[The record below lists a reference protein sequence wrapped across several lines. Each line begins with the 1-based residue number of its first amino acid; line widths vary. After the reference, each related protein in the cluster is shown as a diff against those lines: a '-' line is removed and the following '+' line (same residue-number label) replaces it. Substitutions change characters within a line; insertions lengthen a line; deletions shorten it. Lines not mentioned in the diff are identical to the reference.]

1 MDRMIKATVA
11 FMVVWVTAGC
21 TRSYDPEPPA
31 VRMPPAPTLTL
42 ATLHA
47 LYGSGSG
54 TLEQELVVA
63 GTVTSSDQAGNF
75 YRTLCIEQG
84 GYGLEILV
92 GGESLHSRYPMG
104 ARLHLRLR
112 GLALARSRGVLQ
124 AGVASAAYNYQEL
137 EYLTAQPLV
146 DEHLFR
152 GEVSELPT
160 GKSCSIAEL
169 TPERCGTLVV
179 VEGLKHEPLTEES
192 STLEG
197 YHRFVNSSGEALH
210 LYISPYARF
219 ASEPLPTG
227 EVTLRGILQYL
238 STGDQAGP
246 VIKPNDES
254 DIII

>member
-1 MDRMIKATVA
+1 MIKAVVA
-11 FMVVWVTAGC
+11 FMVLMVTTGC

-31 VRMPPAPTLTL
+31 VRILPSPTLSL

-47 LYGSGSG
+47 LYGSGSS

-63 GTVTSSDQAGNF
+63 GTVTTSDRAGNF
-75 YRTLCIEQG
+75 YRTLCIEEG

-92 GGESLHSRYPMG
+92 GGEALHSRYPMG
-104 ARLHLRLR
+104 CRLHLRLR

-124 AGVASAAYNYQEL
+124 AGVESPAYSSREL

-152 GEVSELPT
+152 GELKELPE
-160 GKSCSIAEL
+160 GKRSAIAEL

-179 VEGLKHEPLTEES
+179 VEGLRHQPLAEEEP
-192 STLEG
+192 TLEG

-210 LYISPYARF
+210 LYVSPYARF